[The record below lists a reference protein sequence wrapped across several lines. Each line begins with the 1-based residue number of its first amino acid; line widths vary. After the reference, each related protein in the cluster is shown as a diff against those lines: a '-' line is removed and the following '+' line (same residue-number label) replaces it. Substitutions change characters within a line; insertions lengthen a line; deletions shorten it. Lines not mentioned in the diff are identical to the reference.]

1 MAGHTIVTLEDQS
14 RCSLRL
20 LIDEVG
26 ELEVGDGSSELDGAS
41 GLGGNCRR
49 HDLELDEV
57 LISGWDSRCRLKF
70 VL

>member
-1 MAGHTIVTLEDQS
+1 MRSE
-14 RCSLRL
+14 SL
-20 LIDEVG
+20 G
-26 ELEVGDGSSELDGAS
+26 FGDGSSELDGAS

-49 HDLELDEV
+49 HDLERDEV